1 MNPFNFRGKAI
12 TVIFFLSFLTW
23 NEPLFAQSDLWQAGV
38 ARVDITP
45 TDSLWLAGYA
55 VRDHS
60 VEGTLHKL
68 WAKALAV
75 KDENGK
81 IGVLITTDLL
91 GLPKSISDNI
101 RTQCKK
107 KYNLERSQIIL
118 SSSHTHSGPVLRE
131 SLYNVYPLTSDQIEK
146 INSYSDQLEK
156 QIIDLIGQ
164 VLENMIPSELFS
176 NNGVVRFQ
184 VNRRN
189 NDASEL
195 TEQTQLNGPNDYAVP
210 VLEVR
215 KTNGDLFA
223 TAFGYACHPTVL
235 DSYQWSGDY
244 PGFSQLLLEEKYPDI
259 TALFFQGCGADQ
271 NPLPRRSVSL
281 AKQYGQELAIAVERV
296 IEDESEPIQSV
307 LITGYSEVELYF
319 SSPPSKETL
328 ERISKDTTI
337 VYYQKWAIKMLRKM
351 KESQPIPTSYPYPVQ
366 IWKLGNQ
373 TIIALGGEVVIDYAI
388 ELKRI
393 FGNDIFVMSYCND
406 VMGYIPSLRVLR
418 EGGYEGATSQ
428 IVYDLPGT
436 WKADTEVRIINE
448 VINLAQEIGVEIP
461 KSKLFQK

>member
-1 MNPFNFRGKAI
+1 MNPFNFRDKII
-12 TVIFFLSFLTW
+12 TLIFFLSFLTW
-23 NEPLFAQSDLWQAGV
+23 NEPIFSQSDVWQTGV

-55 VRDHS
+55 IRDHI

-68 WAKALAV
+68 WAKALAI

-81 IGVLITTDLL
+81 QCVLITTDLL
-91 GLPKSISDNI
+91 GLPKNISDNI
-101 RTQCKK
+101 RLQCKK
-107 KYNLERSQIIL
+107 KYHLERSQIIL

-146 INSYSDQLEK
+146 INRYSDQLEK

-164 VLENMIPSELFS
+164 ALENMVPSQLYS

-195 TEQTQLNGPNDYAVP
+195 TVQTQLNGPNDYAVP

-215 KTNGDLFA
+215 KTDGDLFA

-244 PGFSQLLLEEKYPDI
+244 PGFSQLSLEEKYPDV

-271 NPLPRRSVSL
+271 NPLPRRSLSL
-281 AKQYGQELAIAVERV
+281 AEQYGQELAIAVERV
-296 IEDESEPIQSV
+296 IEDESDPIQSD

-319 SSPPSKETL
+319 SSPPSKQTL
-328 ERISKDTTI
+328 ERISKDTTV
-337 VYYQKWAIKMLRKM
+337 VYYQKWAKQMLGKI
-351 KESQPIPTSYPYPVQ
+351 KESEPLPTSYPYPVQ

-393 FGNDIFVMSYCND
+393 FGEDIFVMSYCND

-418 EGGYEGATSQ
+418 EGGYEGAGSQ

-436 WKADTEVRIINE
+436 WQADIEVRIINE
-448 VINLAQEIGVEIP
+448 VIKLAQEMGLKIP
-461 KSKLFQK
+461 KSKLFPK

>member
-1 MNPFNFRGKAI
+1 MNPYDNRAK
-12 TVIFFLSFLTW
+12 VVVLIFFISFIIW
-23 NEPLFAQSDLWQAGV
+23 NEPIFAQTNVWQAGV
-38 ARVDITP
+38 ARVEITP
-45 TDSLWLAGYA
+45 KDSLWLAGYA
-55 VRDHS
+55 SRDHV

-68 WAKALAV
+68 WAKALAI
-75 KDENGK
+75 KDGNGEL
-81 IGVLITTDLL
+81 GVLITADLL

-107 KYNLERSQIIL
+107 KYNLEKSQIIL
-118 SSSHTHSGPVLRE
+118 SSSHTHSGPVLSE
-131 SLYNVYPLTSDQIEK
+131 SLFVVYPLTSEQIEK
-146 INSYSDQLEK
+146 IDSYSVQLEK

-164 VLENMIPSELFS
+164 VLENMLPSQLYS

-195 TEQTQLNGPNDYAVP
+195 TVQTHLNGPNDYAVP

-244 PGFSQLLLEEKYPDI
+244 PGFSQLALEELYPDM

-271 NPLPRRSVSL
+271 NPLPRHSVSL

-296 IEDESEPIQSV
+296 IEDESESIQSV
-307 LITGYSEVELYF
+307 LVTGYSEVSLYF
-319 SSPPSKETL
+319 ASPPDKETL
-328 ERISKDTTI
+328 ERISEDTTV
-337 VYYQKWAIKMLRKM
+337 VYQQKWAKQMLRKM
-351 KESQPIPTSYPYPVQ
+351 KEGQSLPTSYPYPVQ

-388 ELKRI
+388 ALKRI

-418 EGGYEGATSQ
+418 EGGYEGAEAQ
-428 IVYDLPGT
+428 MVYDLPAT
-436 WKADTEVRIINE
+436 WQADTEVRIISE
-448 VINLAQEIGVEIP
+448 VIKLAQEMGVEIP